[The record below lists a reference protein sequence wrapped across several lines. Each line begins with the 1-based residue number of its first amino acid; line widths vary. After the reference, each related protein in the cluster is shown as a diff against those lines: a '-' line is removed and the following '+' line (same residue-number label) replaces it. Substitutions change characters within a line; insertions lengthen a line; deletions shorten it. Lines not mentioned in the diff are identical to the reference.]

1 MLVQQRLTRQVP
13 QTSPPPWIKPSKARP
28 PPRSTGIFQPQDPP
42 GLCVRR
48 RRRAQAPFC
57 GTPSPSFC
65 QVQRFQV
72 VLLHH
77 YPNRST
83 GLPRRRVAFV
93 AWTGPRIRY
102 QRSGSP
108 GRGRETRVRSH
119 TFLAIHGALIH
130 PHHHQPHPY
139 QSGGWVCPPSSRTRP
154 WPAHHHVA
162 PVRPCSVSVDDGAL
176 LVRLFPPLPSL
187 RPPPSVYNTIDRSPK
202 RAALL
207 LLVASLLGFLPVSL
221 YPEYP
226 EYPESNRILS
236 SWGSVEKSQQRKGE
250 KKKET

>member
-1 MLVQQRLTRQVP
+1 M
-13 QTSPPPWIKPSKARP
+13 
-28 PPRSTGIFQPQDPP
+28 
-42 GLCVRR
+42 
-48 RRRAQAPFC
+48 AQAPFC

-65 QVQRFQV
+65 QVQV
-72 VLLHH
+72 VLLR

-130 PHHHQPHPY
+130 PHHQPHPHHQHPY
-139 QSGGWVCPPSSRTRP
+139 LHRSGGWVCPPSSRTRP

-162 PVRPCSVSVDDGAL
+162 RPCSVSVDDEAL

-187 RPPPSVYNTIDRSPK
+187 RPPTPAVYTIAIAKTRCSSS
-202 RAALL
+202 
-207 LLVASLLGFLPVSL
+207 LLVAFF
-221 YPEYP
+221 
-226 EYPESNRILS
+226 
-236 SWGSVEKSQQRKGE
+236 
-250 KKKET
+250 